1 MSVRNPMTPEELRN
15 NYEYKVVRRG
25 LMKEFPWITDVFFNE
40 DEINDYN
47 LIFLEIV
54 VDLKKMEEYFGW
66 GIAPYLK
73 DRIERGE
80 KYRAIFPSL
89 ILNVSY
95 EEGKSKVTDLIED
108 MMDAIHKSPAL
119 PDELKLPDGRMFRV
133 SAYVV
138 NPDGPEW

>member
-40 DEINDYN
+40 EDINEYN
-47 LIFLEIV
+47 IIFLEIV
-54 VDLKKMEEYFGW
+54 IDLNKMEEYFGW

-73 DRIERGE
+73 HRIERGE

-89 ILNVSY
+89 LLNVSY
-95 EEGKSKVTDLIED
+95 EEGKSKVTDLIEN
-108 MMDAIHKSPAL
+108 MIDAIHKSPAL
-119 PDELKLPDGRMFRV
+119 PDELKLPYGRMFRV
-133 SAYVV
+133 SAYII